1 MKQMKYL
8 TFLSILILIFSACN
22 KEDSQ
27 ADKDDVIIQQYL
39 ADNSIQATKDP
50 SGLYYVITEEG
61 TGDHP
66 DISSEVT
73 VRYKGYLTDGTVFD
87 ETTGSSTATFPLS
100 GLIRGWQIGIPKLKQ
115 GGKGTFFIPSGLG
128 YGDNATGNIPA
139 NSVLIFDIE
148 LVSFD

>member
-1 MKQMKYL
+1 MRYL
-8 TFLSILILIFSACN
+8 TFLVVAVVLFSACN
-22 KEDSQ
+22 KESQ
-27 ADKDDVIIQQYL
+27 EDKDDVIIQQYL
-39 ADNSIQATKDP
+39 TDNNIDATKDE
-50 SGLYYVITEEG
+50 SGIYYIITEEG

-66 DISSEVT
+66 DINSEVT

-128 YGDNATGNIPA
+128 YGDNATGSIPA
-139 NSVLIFDIE
+139 NSVLIFDIG

>member
-1 MKQMKYL
+1 MKYL
-8 TFLSILILIFSACN
+8 TYLGILIFLFSACK
-22 KEDSQ
+22 KEESQ
-27 ADKDDVIIQQYL
+27 ADKDDTIIQQYL
-39 ADNSIQATKDP
+39 SDNSIEATKDP

-66 DISSEVT
+66 DINSEVT
-73 VRYKGYLTDGTVFD
+73 VKYKGYLTNGTVFD
-87 ETTGSSTATFPLS
+87 ETTGNSSVTFPLS

-115 GGKGTFFIPSGLG
+115 GGKGTFFVPSALG
-128 YGDNATGNIPA
+128 YGSQAVGNIPA

>member
-1 MKQMKYL
+1 MRYL
-8 TFLSILILIFSACN
+8 TFLIVAVVLFSACN
-22 KEDSQ
+22 KENQEDI
-27 ADKDDVIIQQYL
+27 DDEIIQQYL
-39 ADNSIQATKDP
+39 SDNSIDATKDD
-50 SGLYYVITEEG
+50 SGIYYIITEEG

-66 DISSEVT
+66 DINSEVT

-87 ETTGSSTATFPLS
+87 ETTGNSTATFPLS

-115 GGKGTFFIPSGLG
+115 GGKGTFFIPSDLG
-128 YGDNATGNIPA
+128 YGDQATGNIPA

>member
-1 MKQMKYL
+1 MRYL
-8 TFLSILILIFSACN
+8 TFLIVAVVLFSACN
-22 KEDSQ
+22 KESQ
-27 ADKDDVIIQQYL
+27 EDIDDEIIQQYL
-39 ADNSIQATKDP
+39 SDNSIDATKDD
-50 SGLYYVITEEG
+50 SGIYYIITEEG

-66 DISSEVT
+66 DINSEVT

-87 ETTGSSTATFPLS
+87 ETTGNSTATFPLS

-115 GGKGTFFIPSGLG
+115 GGKGTFFIPSDLG
-128 YGDNATGNIPA
+128 YGDQATGNIPA

>member
-1 MKQMKYL
+1 MKYL
-8 TFLSILILIFSACN
+8 TFLSILIILISACK
-22 KEDSQ
+22 KEESQ
-27 ADKDDVIIQQYL
+27 ADKDDAIIQQYL
-39 ADNSIQATKDP
+39 SDNNIEATKDA

-66 DISSEVT
+66 DINSEVT

-87 ETTGSSTATFPLS
+87 QTSGSSTATFPLS

-115 GGKGTFFIPSGLG
+115 GGKGTFFVPSTLG
-128 YGDNATGNIPA
+128 YGSQAVSGIPA

>member
-87 ETTGSSTATFPLS
+87 ETTGNATATFPLS

-115 GGKGTFFIPSGLG
+115 GGKGTFFIPSDLG

>member
-1 MKQMKYL
+1 MKYFKFIIVAIVL
-8 TFLSILILIFSACN
+8 FSACK
-22 KEDSQ
+22 KEESQ
-27 ADKDDVIIQQYL
+27 ADKDDAIIRQYL
-39 ADNSIQATKDP
+39 SDNSIDAIKDA
-50 SGLYYVITEEG
+50 SGIYYVITDEG
-61 TGDHP
+61 TGNDHP

-87 ETTGSSTATFPLS
+87 ETTGNSTATFPLS

-115 GGKGTFFIPSGLG
+115 GGKGTFYIPSALG
-128 YGDNATGNIPA
+128 YGSQATGSIPA

>member
-1 MKQMKYL
+1 MRYL
-8 TFLSILILIFSACN
+8 TFLIVAVVLFSACD
-22 KEDSQ
+22 KESQ
-27 ADKDDVIIQQYL
+27 EDIDDEIIQQYL
-39 ADNSIQATKDP
+39 SDNSIDATKDD
-50 SGLYYVITEEG
+50 SGIYYIITEEG

-66 DISSEVT
+66 DINSEVT

-87 ETTGSSTATFPLS
+87 ETTGNSTATFPLS

-115 GGKGTFFIPSGLG
+115 GGKGTFFIPSDLG
-128 YGDNATGNIPA
+128 YGDQATGNIPA

>member
-1 MKQMKYL
+1 MRYL
-8 TFLSILILIFSACN
+8 TFLIVAVVLFSACN
-22 KEDSQ
+22 KESQ
-27 ADKDDVIIQQYL
+27 EDIDDEIIQKYL
-39 ADNSIQATKDP
+39 SDNSIDATKDD
-50 SGLYYVITEEG
+50 SGIYYIITEEG

-66 DISSEVT
+66 DINSEVT

-87 ETTGSSTATFPLS
+87 ETTGNSTATFPLS

-115 GGKGTFFIPSGLG
+115 GGKGTFFIPSDLG
-128 YGDNATGNIPA
+128 YGDQATGNIPA

>member
-1 MKQMKYL
+1 MRYL
-8 TFLSILILIFSACN
+8 AFLIVTVVLFSACD
-22 KEDSQ
+22 KESQ
-27 ADKDDVIIQQYL
+27 EDIDDEIIQQYL
-39 ADNSIQATKDP
+39 SDNSIDATKDD
-50 SGLYYVITEEG
+50 SGIYYIITEEG

-66 DISSEVT
+66 DINSEVT

-87 ETTGSSTATFPLS
+87 ETTGNSTATFPLS

-115 GGKGTFFIPSGLG
+115 GGKGTFFIPSDLG
-128 YGDNATGNIPA
+128 YGDQATGNIPA

>member
-1 MKQMKYL
+1 MKYL
-8 TFLSILILIFSACN
+8 TLLSVLVLLFSACK

-27 ADKDDVIIQQYL
+27 ADKDDEIIRQYL
-39 ADNSIQATKDP
+39 SDNNIQATKDA

-73 VRYKGYLTDGTVFD
+73 VRYKGYLTNGTVFD
-87 ETTGSSTATFPLS
+87 QTSGNSTATFPLS
-100 GLIRGWQIGIPKLKQ
+100 GLIKGWQIGIPKLKQ
-115 GGKGTFFIPSGLG
+115 GGKGTFFVPSALG
-128 YGDNATGNIPA
+128 YGSQAVGDIPA

>member
-1 MKQMKYL
+1 MRYFK
-8 TFLSILILIFSACN
+8 FLIVAIVLFSACK

-27 ADKDDVIIQQYL
+27 AEKDDKIIQQYL
-39 ADNSIQATKDP
+39 SDNNIQATKDD
-50 SGLYYVITEEG
+50 SGIYYLITVEG

-66 DISSEVT
+66 DINSEVT
-73 VRYKGYLTDGTVFD
+73 VKYKGYLTNGAVFD
-87 ETTGSSTATFPLS
+87 QTTGNSSATFPLN

-115 GGKGTFFIPSGLG
+115 GGKGTFLIPSALG
-128 YGDNATGNIPA
+128 YGSSAVENIPA